1 MLQEN
6 GGILMKVC
14 LVFTNRDKES
24 IRDMY
29 QDIAC
34 NLWEAWP
41 SFKGECKTS
50 TWVTR
55 IALNVAGQEV
65 RKRKCR
71 PQFVVL
77 DESSY
82 EQLAAE
88 ACEQPSQ
95 RLHSIIDELKKAD
108 DKRMI
113 YLYLEGMSLR
123 EIAEMNGISEDA
135 VKQRIRR
142 VKKKLAESAANE

>member
-1 MLQEN
+1 
-6 GGILMKVC
+6 MKVC

-95 RLHSIIDELKKAD
+95 RLHSIIDELKKED

-113 YLYLEGMSLR
+113 YLSSR
-123 EIAEMNGISEDA
+123 SSRW
-135 VKQRIRR
+135 KSSRR
-142 VKKKLAESAANE
+142 SACS